1 MPATMVLVM
10 DKQSEN
16 DMKYTSVIAAAA
28 VLSASTFAGFNVGVG
43 AGNLVFEGK
52 RVIHENAMDTEI
64 GGWATDDAFGHAT
77 AANNINMVQG
87 TTEMGSHKNILDLRA
102 GYSYDFSDM
111 FTLDAGLV
119 LSSGKLKSLQSNA
132 MIAHED
138 DGSSNNAVAL
148 HERLIF
154 NLKPTYGFDIK
165 ALFSMNGVKFGPEVR
180 IQRFEQTNE
189 GETVFSELD
198 NGANPVANAD
208 DITATADDTK
218 VKLKTDKKDLDET
231 MFGVT
236 MSAKLNERL
245 TVSAGYLTVKAKQL
259 KAEFE
264 SNITAVQVLPVY
276 GLSAAG
282 SEINLTT
289 EKPHLEL
296 YYASVG
302 MDF

>member
-1 MPATMVLVM
+1 
-10 DKQSEN
+10 
-16 DMKYTSVIAAAA
+16 
-28 VLSASTFAGFNVGVG
+28 
-43 AGNLVFEGK
+43 
-52 RVIHENAMDTEI
+52 
-64 GGWATDDAFGHAT
+64 
-77 AANNINMVQG
+77 
-87 TTEMGSHKNILDLRA
+87 
-102 GYSYDFSDM
+102 
-111 FTLDAGLV
+111 
-119 LSSGKLKSLQSNA
+119 
-132 MIAHED
+132 
-138 DGSSNNAVAL
+138 
-148 HERLIF
+148 
-154 NLKPTYGFDIK
+154 
-165 ALFSMNGVKFGPEVR
+165 MNGVKFGPEVR

-208 DITATADDTK
+208 DITASASDTK

-264 SNITAVQVLPVY
+264 SNITAVQVLPHY

-282 SEINLTT
+282 SEINLTS